1 MQELAAASTV
11 SYSHLL
17 NAAEPYAF
25 DLEQLIAKKEADT
38 SEVLEIQAVLN
49 RRLQVFEDIPVSLN
63 DSQNSSL
70 E

>member
-1 MQELAAASTV
+1 MQEPAAASTV

-17 NAAEPYAF
+17 NAAEPHAF
-25 DLEQLIAKKEADT
+25 DLEQLIVRKEADT
-38 SEVLEIQAVLN
+38 SEVQKIQAVSN